1 MCSLEAKIR
10 GNTEVIVEANAEAK
24 YGAEARAKAVAA
36 ARCLALPHSLLY
48 EGLVLPCPGAGTSV
62 SRGWY
67 FLPASF

>member
-36 ARCLALPHSLLY
+36 ARWLALPHSLLY
-48 EGLVLPCPGAGTSV
+48 EDLVLQNAGSGTSV
-62 SRGWY
+62 SRV
-67 FLPASF
+67 

>member
-1 MCSLEAKIR
+1 MD
-10 GNTEVIVEANAEAK
+10 NTEAK